1 MIRSARPNGP
11 HRLQGRW
18 PLRLSALIAC
28 LAGLAAAAPAALA
41 VGFPQRQT
49 GKAFADVRTRSQTA
63 GAQAKVP
70 ALRANA
76 AAALGRDLGQQGV
89 VTLDPLTGTPSMV
102 ARLNGFLTARSAAQP
117 TVIALDYVRSH
128 RAVFGLSNGDLSA
141 LHEAPAYRS
150 VDGTTHIRWM
160 QQYRGV
166 PVFENELRA
175 NIDRRGQLI
184 NVLGSPLTSTAVP
197 STAPR
202 LNAEQALGRARQD
215 GGATGPAP
223 SVTKASSSP
232 QHATNFADG
241 SQASLVVFH
250 IATGNELAWHL
261 YADVDSTHIYEYVIN
276 ATSGRVL
283 FRNNIVDQSSGEGTA
298 WLYNPSPIFGP
309 SNGLVDGHTQA
320 TRVYPDGWGPIS
332 HTALSGNN
340 AHVYS
345 DTNDNNQDDSG
356 EDVGQTT
363 TDVDGNPEFIYP
375 FASNTSDIFDN
386 CSTNF
391 PCSWE
396 RFNSGDT
403 SWQANRKQN
412 AAQVFWFVNNYHDHL
427 EQSPIGFTPAAGNFQ
442 VSNNGQGGKGGDPV
456 NAENDDGANTDGSG
470 GPDDNHTN
478 NANMATE
485 QDGVSPRMQM
495 YLFDSNNFVDSNG
508 GDEADVVYHEYTH
521 GLSHRLITDAQGFPR
536 LDGEEAGA
544 MGEGWS
550 DWYAMDYLV
559 SQNLDTD
566 TSTTGDVFLGFYV
579 SGAQHLIRSMS
590 MDCPVGTPANSD
602 CQSSFTSH
610 QGGYTLADYGQISGS
625 GPEVHADGEIWGQT
639 LWQIRQKFQTT
650 GGSCTGI
657 CSTKAEDLITRAM
670 ELGPPDPSM
679 LNERD
684 AILQADQ
691 TDFGGADLTA
701 LWQIFAQ
708 RGMGFFAAD
717 LGSNDTAPVADFH
730 TPPAPAARTAT
741 LTGRITDTDSG
752 TPVSGATVMFANHA
766 DLSTTTNGNG
776 QYTIHNV
783 APGTYP
789 YVLVLARGFD
799 GIALTSVHI
808 ANGGNTVNHSIRRD
822 WASLAGGG
830 QVKAA
835 TAPNL
840 TNFGCG
846 PANAIDGSQASGWGS
861 YAVNFGGNPSQ
872 GLPAAPMGPRAV
884 VIQLPHTVD
893 IRQFAVD
900 PGATCGD
907 DDTASL
913 RQFQI
918 SVSSDGSSY
927 HQVASGA
934 FGSNADHIMNPVS
947 LTGSG
952 TGARFVKLTELSNQ
966 GPDSNSQD
974 TAYQKFMDMSE
985 FEVYGTQ
992 GFAAPHAAFSV
1003 SGPHTQGSSLTFNG
1017 SSSTHDPSLSISQ
1030 YHWSF
1035 GDGASGSGK
1044 VLHHTYHRHG
1054 TFTVTLS
1061 VKDSRG
1067 RSSSVSHKVAIAGL
1081 CHVPNVKGKSLAGAK
1096 RALNSAGCGVGTV
1109 KRPSR
1114 KRKHKH
1120 LVVGSQ
1126 SIAPGKTKPHG
1137 TKVGLKLVYE

>member
-1 MIRSARPNGP
+1 M
-11 HRLQGRW
+11 L
-18 PLRLSALIAC
+18 AC
-28 LAGLAAAAPAALA
+28 LTGLAAGAPAAFA

-49 GKAFADVRTRSQTA
+49 GKAFVDVRTRSQTA
-63 GAQAKVP
+63 GAQVKVP

-76 AAALGRDLGQQGV
+76 AAALGRSLGQQSV
-89 VTLDPLTGTPSMV
+89 VTIDPLTGTPSMV
-102 ARLNGFLTARSAAQP
+102 ARLNGFLTARSAAAP
-117 TVIALDYVRSH
+117 ALIALDYVRAH
-128 RAVFGLSNGDLSA
+128 RAVFGLSNADLRE

-150 VDGTTHIRWM
+150 VDGTTHVRWM

-175 NIDRRGQLI
+175 NVDRSGQLI
-184 NVLGSPLTSTAVP
+184 NVLGAPLASTAVA
-197 STAPR
+197 STTPR

-215 GGATGPAP
+215 GGAHGPAP
-223 SVTKASSSP
+223 SATKATPGAQRWTHFS
-232 QHATNFADG
+232 DG
-241 SQASLVVFH
+241 SQADLVIFH
-250 IATGNELAWHL
+250 IASGNELAWHL
-261 YADVDSTHIYEYVIN
+261 YAFVDSTHIYEYVIN
-276 ATSGRVL
+276 AASGRVL
-283 FRNNIVDQSSGEGTA
+283 FRNNIVDQSSGEGKA

-309 SNGLVDGHTQA
+309 GNGLVDGHTQN
-320 TRVYPDGWGPIS
+320 TQVYPDAWGPIS
-332 HTALSGNN
+332 DTALSGNN

-345 DTNDNNQDDSG
+345 DVNDNNQDDAG
-356 EDVGQTT
+356 EDVAPTSF
-363 TDVDGNPEFIYP
+363 DVDGHPEFIYP
-375 FASNTSDIFDN
+375 FSSNTSDFFEN
-386 CSTNF
+386 CATNF
-391 PCSWE
+391 PCSWD
-396 RFNSGDT
+396 RDAVNGDS
-403 SWQANRKQN
+403 SWHTNRAQN

-442 VSNNGQGGKGGDPV
+442 VNNNGQGGLGNDPV
-456 NAENDDGANTDGSG
+456 HAENDDGANTDGSG
-470 GPDDNHTN
+470 GPDDNHID

-485 QDGVSPRMQM
+485 QDGVPPRMQM
-495 YLFDSNNFVDSNG
+495 YLFDSNNFVDANG

-566 TSTTGDVFLGFYV
+566 TSTTGDVFLGYYV

-590 MDCPVGTPANSD
+590 MDCPVGAPANGD

-610 QGGYTLADYGQISGS
+610 QGGYTLQDYGKISGS

-639 LWQIRQKFQTT
+639 LWQIRQALINKQSNPATT
-650 GGSCTGI
+650 NSSGNCTGP
-657 CSTKAEDLITRAM
+657 CSYRAEQLITAGM
-670 ELGPPDPSM
+670 ELSPPDPSM

-691 TDFGGADLTA
+691 TDFGGADLTV

-717 LGSNDTAPVADFH
+717 LGSGDTAPVFDFH
-730 TPPAPAARTAT
+730 TPPAQSARTAT
-741 LTGRITDTDSG
+741 VTGRITDADSG
-752 TPVSGATVMFANHA
+752 APVSGATVEFANHA
-766 DLSTTTNGNG
+766 DLSTTTNSNG

-783 APGTYP
+783 APHNSYP
-789 YVLVLARGFD
+789 YVLILARGFD
-799 GIALTSVHI
+799 GIALKNVPVSS
-808 ANGGNTVNHSIRRD
+808 GSNTVSHSIRRD

-830 QVKAA
+830 QVKSV

-840 TNFGCG
+840 TSFGCG
-846 PANAIDGSQASGWGS
+846 PANAIDGSQTSGWGS

-872 GLPAAPMGPRAV
+872 GLPSAPTGPRTV

-893 IRQFAVD
+893 IRQFAID

-918 SVSSDGSSY
+918 AVSSNGSSF
-927 HQVASGA
+927 HQVAGGA
-934 FGSNADHIMNPVS
+934 FGPSNDHIMNPVS

-952 TGARFVKLTELSNQ
+952 TGARFVRLTELSNQ

-974 TAYQKFMDMSE
+974 IAYQRFMDVSE
-985 FEVYGTQ
+985 LEVYGTP
-992 GFAAPHAAFSV
+992 GFVAPHAAFSV
-1003 SGPHTQGSSLTFNG
+1003 SGPHTQGASLTFNG
-1017 SSSTHDPSLSISQ
+1017 SASTHDPSLSIAQ

-1035 GDGASGSGK
+1035 GDGSTGSGK
-1044 VLHHTYHRHG
+1044 VLHHAFHHHG

-1061 VKDSRG
+1061 VKDSHG
-1067 RSSSVSHKVAIAGL
+1067 RSSSVSHRVAINGP
-1081 CHVPNVKGKSLAGAK
+1081 CHVPNVKGKSLSGAK
-1096 RALNSAGCGVGTV
+1096 RALGSAGCGVGKV
-1109 KRPSR
+1109 KRPSK
-1114 KRKHKH
+1114 KRKHKQ

-1126 SIAPGKTKPHG
+1126 SIPPGTTKPHG
-1137 TKVGLKLVYE
+1137 TKVGLTLVYK